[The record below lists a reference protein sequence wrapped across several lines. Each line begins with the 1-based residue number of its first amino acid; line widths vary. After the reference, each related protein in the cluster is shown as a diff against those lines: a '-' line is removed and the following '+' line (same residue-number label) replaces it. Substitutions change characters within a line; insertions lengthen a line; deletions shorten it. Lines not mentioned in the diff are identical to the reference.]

1 MTQEA
6 RLIPQET
13 LLVRLKPHEPRRG
26 HVLRRFTYAG
36 IKFHE
41 ERGWYRVSR
50 DIAAYLKTVHQ
61 VPGDTYTPAAF
72 DVCTDEEARQIDARE
87 ESESKVR
94 KSATDELKLSP
105 ARGELGALTTADL
118 PEQAP
123 RPQPGATRADTMRAD
138 AMRTD
143 AARADAARTDAGRAD
158 TTRADAT
165 RADEGRGRKERG

>member
-61 VPGDTYTPAAF
+61 VPGDTYTPVAF
-72 DVCTDEEARQIDARE
+72 DVCTDEEARQIEARE

-105 ARGELGALTTADL
+105 ARGEPGALTTADL

-123 RPQPGATRADTMRAD
+123 RPQPGPT
-138 AMRTD
+138 
-143 AARADAARTDAGRAD
+143 RAD
-158 TTRADAT
+158 TTRADAA